1 MNKSPD
7 DVQLAI
13 YDYAVERANGTL
25 SLVAKIVVKAKV
37 LSETS
42 KDYL

>member
-1 MNKSPD
+1 MEDVARVYLYLLLWNKSPD

-25 SLVAKIVVKAKV
+25 FLFVAKII
-37 LSETS
+37 
-42 KDYL
+42 